1 MAKFTEKIYAVL
13 HNNNVVFA
21 TENQQEALTTFYRLL
36 FSLKESVRI
45 KTYNLENNVKEFD
58 IIENDPEQDYGYSE
72 LYIRETDTPEKYTTM
87 CWKHRL
93 PFKET
98 GSYSKAVEQL
108 REVSAYCID
117 STNVAGALNAHLDW
131 WCQPPL
137 SNEKAGV
144 FFIPSG
150 VLNKLLERGLQSERL
165 LVSVVGG
172 V

>member
-36 FSLKESVRI
+36 FSLKESVRF
-45 KTYNLENNVKEFD
+45 KTYNPENNVEEFD

-72 LYIRETDTPEKYTTM
+72 VYIRGDGATRYTTM

-93 PFKET
+93 PFKEA
-98 GSYSKAVEQL
+98 GSYSRAVDEL
-108 REVSAYCID
+108 HEVSAYCYD
-117 STNVAGALNAHLDW
+117 TNEVNEALNAHLDW
-131 WCQPPL
+131 WLQKP
-137 SNEKAGV
+137 SSEEIKV
-144 FFIPSG
+144 FKIPSE
-150 VLNKLLERGLQSERL
+150 VLDKLLERGLQSERL